1 MSTFMFRST
10 IYFESI
16 FCVLSEIEVKVYCFL
31 HGSQVITAQ
40 ITEKNFPLFT
50 LDGFGASV
58 KNHLLSF
65 WILFCCTDVFI
76 FFCQLFVL
84 TFQIYQNILLSIAH
98 MTRNKPNV

>member
-1 MSTFMFRST
+1 MLTFMFRST
-10 IYFESI
+10 IYFELNFS
-16 FCVLSEIEVKVYCFL
+16 VLSEIEVKVYCFL

-40 ITEKNFPLFT
+40 IIEKNFSLFP
-50 LDGFGASV
+50 LDGFGS
-58 KNHLLSF
+58 LSTITWPLSGF
-65 WILFCCTDVFI
+65 YSAALMYF